1 MAFRSPSYES
11 HLNEPDR
18 KNSERRHFSQHHD
31 YHQRL
36 APALPKQSKK
46 SNVTGPPNPL
56 FILSMKY
63 PEAAMQWIGSA
74 QLPEN
79 VTKEFENRLSQN
91 IE

>member
-18 KNSERRHFSQHHD
+18 KKFGTKAFLATSD
-31 YHQRL
+31 YQRL